1 MCFFPV
7 FNIFLIKTPSA
18 DVMNAFCISPNV
30 CSISDLKFVSD
41 SLPKGTLEI
50 LFVSRLN
57 RNAKPFPSE
66 FFQVY
71 LIFQLIKLGVLNDF
85 VWKKIVIPSKLK
97 TDWSMVRQKIKSRT
111 ERYYTIVDFVRDASD
126 VKTKSTVLHP

>member
-7 FNIFLIKTPSA
+7 FNVFLLKTPSA
-18 DVMNAFCISPNV
+18 DLMNAFCISPNV

-57 RNAKPFPSE
+57 RFRVNFSSCLLSVYVSVHKPWYP
-66 FFQVY
+66 
-71 LIFQLIKLGVLNDF
+71 
-85 VWKKIVIPSKLK
+85 
-97 TDWSMVRQKIKSRT
+97 
-111 ERYYTIVDFVRDASD
+111 
-126 VKTKSTVLHP
+126 